1 MAKEE
6 TEVKKEGN
14 ERYSVAEI
22 ATQTDL
28 VILDAESKEQLT
40 IHTALVKILNNLE
53 KLKKLL

>member
-14 ERYSVAEI
+14 ERYSVAEV